1 MLVLLL
7 LLDVSVCV
15 QLYDRIEEISNAEQ
29 SCSAREL
36 GQCSQAVKEVNV
48 KEQSSSRAHVLSG
61 TPLTLTLTLTLI
73 HPTSRWTHWATL
85 QCHSCLLR
93 AAD

>member
-61 TPLTLTLTLTLI
+61 SPLTLTLI
-73 HPTSRWTHWATL
+73 HPTSIQVAHCDVIL
-85 QCHSCLLR
+85 HSCPLR

>member
-29 SCSAREL
+29 SCSPREL

-61 TPLTLTLTLTLI
+61 SPLTLTLTLI

-85 QCHSCLLR
+85 RRYSCLLT